1 MMHRDDDTP
10 PPRPRWLGWALMVF
24 MALVVLGML
33 NLGWRMLQPGP
44 GAVSAAQ
51 GASGAGGLEGSAA
64 SPPSAPAGLRLV
76 EASDCLRCHGMERY
90 YVGPSFQQIAARYRD
105 RGDAVDYLAGKIRN
119 GSVGEWGRTLMPR
132 HPQVTEAQAREM
144 AQWLVSLPVPAA
156 AAPGASASEAASAP
170 R

>member
-1 MMHRDDDTP
+1 MHRDDETP

-44 GAVSAAQ
+44 GAASAAQ

-90 YVGPSFQQIAARYRD
+90 YVGPSFQQVAARYRD
-105 RGDAVDYLAGKIRN
+105 RADAVDYLAGKIRN

-144 AQWLVSLPVPAA
+144 AQWLVSLPVPTAA
-156 AAPGASASEAASAP
+156 AQGASVAEPASAA

>member
-1 MMHRDDDTP
+1 MHRDDETP
-10 PPRPRWLGWALMVF
+10 PPRPRWLGWALLVF

-44 GAVSAAQ
+44 GAASAAER
-51 GASGAGGLEGSAA
+51 ASGAGGPDGSAA
-64 SPPSAPAGLRLV
+64 LPPSAPAGLRLV

-105 RGDAVDYLAGKIRN
+105 RADAVGYLAGKIRN

-144 AQWLVSLPVPAA
+144 AQWLVSLPVPSAA
-156 AAPGASASEAASAP
+156 AQGASAAEPASAA

>member
-1 MMHRDDDTP
+1 MHRDDETP

-44 GAVSAAQ
+44 GAASAAR
-51 GASGAGGLEGSAA
+51 GASSAGGLEGSAA

-105 RGDAVDYLAGKIRN
+105 RADAVGYLAGKIRN

-144 AQWLVSLPVPAA
+144 VQWLVSLPVPSAVA
-156 AAPGASASEAASAP
+156 QGASAAEPASAA